1 MGEVRKYSRNKPWTK
16 EEEEHLKNLCGT
28 RTDGEIAKIM
38 HRTKS
43 SVKSK
48 RLALGIP
55 AFLELTDKLLLIQIA
70 ELVGIEQSIIG
81 KTWFKKGLPYK
92 KHGVYKMVSEEQL
105 LKFMKEHP
113 ELWKASEC
121 DYYFFCR
128 YQWFREKLESEKKGI
143 DKGNHYRNRRNW
155 TAREVS
161 RMKMLLKR
169 GLTHIEVAEEL
180 GRTLQAVDH
189 KIMQLKRIRNE

>member
-1 MGEVRKYSRNKPWTK
+1 MGKVRKNKRKRWTK
-16 EEEEHLKNLCGT
+16 EEEERLKKLCGT
-28 RTDGEIAKIM
+28 RTDREIAKVM

-55 AFLELTDKLLLIQIA
+55 AFLDLTDKLMLIQIA
-70 ELVGIEQSIIG
+70 ELVGMEQSIIG
-81 KTWFKKGLPYK
+81 KTWFRKGLPYK
-92 KHGVYKMVSEEQL
+92 KHGYYKMVSEEQL

-128 YQWFREKLESEKKGI
+128 HKWFREKLENEKKSI
-143 DKGNHYRNRRNW
+143 DTGNHYRNRKSW
-155 TAREVS
+155 TAVEVS
-161 RMKMLLKR
+161 KMNMFLKR
-169 GLTHIEVAEEL
+169 GLTHKEVAEEL

-189 KIMQLKRIRNE
+189 KIMQLKKLEAI

>member
-16 EEEEHLKNLCGT
+16 EEEERLKNLCGT

-43 SVKSK
+43 SVKNK

-70 ELVGIEQSIIG
+70 ELVGTEQSIIG
-81 KTWFKKGLPYK
+81 KTWFRKGLPYK
-92 KHGVYKMVSEEQL
+92 KQGCYKMVSEEQL
-105 LKFMKEHP
+105 VKFLKENLD
-113 ELWKASEC
+113 LWKASKC

-128 YQWFREKLESEKKGI
+128 YKWFREKLEKEKQGI
-143 DKGNHYRNRRNW
+143 DTGNHYRNRRIW
-155 TAREVS
+155 TAVEVS
-161 RMKMLLKR
+161 RMNMLLKR
-169 GLTHIEVAEEL
+169 GLTHEEIAEEL

-189 KIMQLKRIRNE
+189 KIMRITRRENE